1 MGAHELLKL
10 TCKMQIAASRCWL
23 HISFGCGR
31 NCYLIQSTYIG
42 HLTNG
47 KAHFSEG
54 SQAVYFSR
62 IMLRFMLQWQHW
74 KRMELLEKFSID
86 GPPFSVFR
94 AQPYRQLISSQQSF
108 QLPCLCSVTLFDVFF
123 SAFVQVA
130 LSMTFLELNGS
141 FRVWRGVVVF
151 SMVMKLKKGTYFYTR
166 SCAAKQWQMF

>member
-94 AQPYRQLISSQQSF
+94 AQPYRQLISSQQSC
-108 QLPCLCSVTLFDVFF
+108 QLRCLCSVTLFDVFF
-123 SAFVQVA
+123 FCSC
-130 LSMTFLELNGS
+130 LSCP
-141 FRVWRGVVVF
+141 
-151 SMVMKLKKGTYFYTR
+151 FYDFPG
-166 SCAAKQWQMF
+166 AEWKF